1 MLDELTRRWWI
12 VAARGV
18 TAVLIGLALFVARVE
33 TLGLLVSFFGVL
45 AIADGIFVAGAGLA
59 VDWLALFLEGIAGIS
74 VGGFTFLYPAAAELW
89 FVPLIV
95 AWAVV
100 MGSFELI
107 AMTVLYRRA
116 RGSMSAGGQLMG
128 ALGVISILF
137 GLGFGLRPDVGA
149 LTGTLGAYA
158 LVSGV
163 LLTAI
168 GLNVRTWPRDR
179 LAGVAHV

>member
-12 VAARGV
+12 VAARGA
-18 TAVLIGLALFVARVE
+18 TAVLIGLSLFVARVE

-45 AIADGIFVAGAGLA
+45 AIADGVFVAGAGLA
-59 VDWLALFLEGIAGIS
+59 VSWLALFLEGIAGIS

-89 FVPLIV
+89 FIPLIV

-100 MGSFELI
+100 MGAFELA
-107 AMTVLYRRA
+107 AMSMILRRG
-116 RGSMSAGGQLMG
+116 RGSMSTGGQLIG

-137 GLGFGLRPDVGA
+137 AIGFGLRPDVGA
-149 LTGTLGAYA
+149 LTGALGAYA

-168 GLNVRTWPRDR
+168 GLNVRTWPIQIPR
-179 LAGVAHV
+179 V

>member
-12 VAARGV
+12 VAARGL
-18 TAVLIGLALFVARVE
+18 TAVALGLALFVARIE
-33 TLGLLVSFFGVL
+33 TLSLLVSFFGVF

-74 VGGFTFLYPAAAELW
+74 IGGFTFLYPAAAELW
-89 FVPLIV
+89 FVPLVV

-100 MGSFELI
+100 MGAFELT
-107 AMTVLYRRA
+107 AMVVLRQRSQ
-116 RGSMSAGGQLMG
+116 GSMAIGGQLIG
-128 ALGVISILF
+128 SLGVISLLF

-163 LLTAI
+163 LVTAI
-168 GLNVRTWPRDR
+168 GLNVRTWPRTP
-179 LAGVAHV
+179 AVV